1 MRRWLLSLLLIGLSL
16 SSGWAVSFAAGA
28 APPAKEETKKGASG
42 FEINKKDPIYI
53 TTDWME
59 VDQNK
64 NTITYKGR
72 VVTIKADMTMRS
84 EALIAYYDPETKQM
98 RQIVAEGKVNATQG
112 NRVATGEKA
121 VFDDKSKTVTLTE
134 NPVMRQ
140 GNSQVTSTKMVYYM
154 DQDRAIA
161 EGDGKVR
168 VQATIF
174 PEELKNQDNGNAAT
188 GKEKR
193 AVSGQRRCRTLN
205 VVVAVSKQ

>member
-16 SSGWAVSFAAGA
+16 SSGWAVSLAASA
-28 APPAKEETKKGASG
+28 APPAKKETKKGASG

-53 TTDWME
+53 TADWME
-59 VDQNK
+59 VDKNK

-72 VVTIKADMTMRS
+72 VVTIQADMTMRS

-121 VFDDKSKTVTLTE
+121 VFDDKSKTVTLTG

-140 GNSQVTSTKMVYYM
+140 GNSQVSGVKVIYFVE
-154 DQDRAIA
+154 QDKSIV
-161 EGDGKVR
+161 EGDDKNRVR
-168 VQATIF
+168 ATIF
-174 PEELKNQDNGNAAT
+174 PEELKSREQGDA
-188 GKEKR
+188 K
-193 AVSGQRRCRTLN
+193 
-205 VVVAVSKQ
+205 